1 MTPRFLAQEKKIRLL
16 VLFLF
21 VLLLFLAFRLLQP
34 GILKSASKVVV
45 PASVQVAPGGAK
57 RLGAQFPQLN
67 DAHFMGLR
75 RATAQEI
82 REALPE
88 AQGKPALI
96 AFSSRMCHDCQR
108 LKPVVEK
115 ALSQFPTIHFRGVDV
130 MEDQEKAAALLRTF
144 KPVTVPVLVF
154 IGTDGEIKNVLYNYQ
169 SPDTVHAA
177 LNQLQS
183 AGVETAAKTDQ

>member
-108 LKPVVEK
+108 LKPVVERRFPNSPPFIFVVWMLWRIRK
-115 ALSQFPTIHFRGVDV
+115 KPQLS
-130 MEDQEKAAALLRTF
+130 
-144 KPVTVPVLVF
+144 
-154 IGTDGEIKNVLYNYQ
+154 
-169 SPDTVHAA
+169 
-177 LNQLQS
+177 
-183 AGVETAAKTDQ
+183 